1 MVSLT
6 YFPQKHEFKVFIFLL
21 DETGMAQNNSLFLW
35 KTSNCNRGRSNLRN
49 GMNQETNLQPLGFTQ
64 ERVSKF
70 TRGFSW
76 GSFIHQ
82 RLPWFS
88 WCCFWP
94 PYFSVVRFVVDRT
107 AKLVLFVSDAE
118 ADDSPAP
125 NQGSSLS
132 SALFLPPLT
141 LGNSLFNSCVTDGY
155 WFSSINHFV
164 VFTKSLNDCTISF
177 VAFSLFIILE

>member
-35 KTSNCNRGRSNLRN
+35 KTSNYNRGRSNLRN

-88 WCCFWP
+88 WCSFWP
-94 PYFSVVRFVVDRT
+94 PYFFSRPFCGRPYCKT
-107 AKLVLFVSDAE
+107 SIICIRRWSRWFPSTKPRKLTIF
-118 ADDSPAP
+118 
-125 NQGSSLS
+125 SSLPS
-132 SALFLPPLT
+132 TSYI
-141 LGNSLFNSCVTDGY
+141 GEQ
-155 WFSSINHFV
+155 
-164 VFTKSLNDCTISF
+164 SF
-177 VAFSLFIILE
+177 